1 MSHTYAN
8 WQSVYSNR
16 HHNSTL
22 RFQLVRTAGQSKQLQ
37 STEGEVGSRTLRTLA
52 WLLPGHSTS
61 SPEPGVLSVY
71 GDDVVIP
78 CGVPDRPQAC
88 RPHTQGWLSTNA
100 TPTSITWTQRPV
112 STPVQRPTGH
122 TPTRTVPGRTLS
134 FQLGTGRTLPFPAG
148 QTWREAWAMT
158 PSIT

>member
-16 HHNSTL
+16 YHNSAL

-37 STEGEVGSRTLRTLA
+37 SMEDEVGSRILRTLA
-52 WLLPGHSTS
+52 WLPPSHTTP
-61 SPEPGVLSVY
+61 SPEPGFLSVY

-78 CGVPDRPQAC
+78 FGVPDRPRAC
-88 RPHTQGWLSTNA
+88 WPHTLGWLSTNA
-100 TPTSITWTQRPV
+100 TPTSITWVQRPV

-122 TPTRTVPGRTLS
+122 IPTCTVAGRMLS

-148 QTWREAWAMT
+148 QTWREAWAMLH
-158 PSIT
+158 SIT